1 MSAENLS
8 LTAGTI
14 LSLVFSYAPGAKQW
28 FLQFDQQVKRL
39 IMLGLIILSAG
50 AVYGLACLGWGTEL
64 GITLSCDQTGLFGL
78 LRQVVLA
85 IIANQGI
92 YAISP
97 QRTKSAQYPVAS
109 PDQDGSRSESSQ
121 P

>member
-8 LTAGTI
+8 LTAGTV
-14 LSLVFSYAPGAKQW
+14 LSLVFSYVPGAKGW
-28 FLQFDQQVKRL
+28 YMQFDPQVKRL
-39 IMLGLIILSAG
+39 IMLGLIILSTG
-50 AVYGLACLGWGTEL
+50 AVYGLACFGWGTEL
-64 GITLSCDQTGLFGL
+64 GITLSCDQAGLVGL
-78 LRQVVLA
+78 LRQAVLA

-97 QRTKSAQYPVAS
+97 HRKIFDPNLEAN
-109 PDQDGSRSESSQ
+109 PDQGGSRSESSQ